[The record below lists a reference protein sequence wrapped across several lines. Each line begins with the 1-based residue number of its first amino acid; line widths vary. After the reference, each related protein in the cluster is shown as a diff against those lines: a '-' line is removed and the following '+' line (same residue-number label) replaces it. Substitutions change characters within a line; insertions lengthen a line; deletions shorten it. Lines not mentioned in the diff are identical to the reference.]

1 MLMPLTDT
9 ALLLPT
15 FLFANVALVSASVT
29 LSPATWLSDNV
40 TVAVV
45 LPSYTLST
53 PVAVTVNKR
62 FVMFAVVDA
71 VVLASV

>member
-1 MLMPLTDT
+1 MPVTDT

-15 FLFANVALVSASVT
+15 FLSANVAASLSVT

-45 LPSYTLST
+45 LPSNTLST
-53 PVAVTVNKR
+53 PVAVTVNRR
-62 FVMFAVVDA
+62 FVIFAFVEA

>member
-15 FLFANVALVSASVT
+15 FLSANVAPVLASVT

-45 LPSYTLST
+45 LPS
-53 PVAVTVNKR
+53 
-62 FVMFAVVDA
+62 
-71 VVLASV
+71 